1 MSIIDIRLEIFE
13 GPLDLLL
20 YLIKKNNL
28 DIYNIPISEITQQ
41 YLEYL
46 DIMKQLDLD
55 IAGDFLVMA
64 STLMQIKIKMLMPKS
79 EEEEKEENDPRK
91 ELIDML
97 KEYQK
102 YKTVASVLYERYNK
116 FKDIFYR
123 GSPVFSAE
131 DKHLEVDMKFL
142 IEAVRRA
149 FERIGSKTEI
159 EGEDVPIESRIE
171 KILNIVTAKNH
182 ITLDELFKDET
193 TRRGVVTTFLAML
206 ELIKLGKIKVIQTDL
221 FGEVTLYL
229 NDEKEVSYGT

>member
-1 MSIIDIRLEIFE
+1 MGILDIHLEIFE

-28 DIYNIPISEITQQ
+28 DIYNIPISEITRQ

-79 EEEEKEENDPRK
+79 ENEEEEGNDPRK
-91 ELIDML
+91 ELVDML

-102 YKTVASVLYERYNK
+102 YKAVANMLSERYNK
-116 FKDIFYR
+116 FKDVFYR
-123 GSPVFSAE
+123 GSPIFNPE
-131 DKHLEVDMKFL
+131 DKHLEVDIKLL
-142 IEAVRRA
+142 IEAVKRA
-149 FERIGSKTEI
+149 FERVGSKTEI

-171 KILNIVTAKNH
+171 KILNILSKRNH
-182 ITLDELFKDET
+182 ITLDELFVDET
-193 TRRGVVTTFLAML
+193 TKRGVVTTFLAML
-206 ELIKLGKIKVIQTDL
+206 ELIKLGKIRVVQNEV
-221 FGEVTLYL
+221 FGEVLLYL
-229 NDEKEVSYGT
+229 NNEEVSYGA

>member
-1 MSIIDIRLEIFE
+1 MSVIDVHLEIFE

-28 DIYNIPISEITQQ
+28 DIYNIPISEITHQ

-79 EEEEKEENDPRK
+79 DDEVKEEIDPRK

-102 YKTVASVLYERYNK
+102 YKAVAAVLSDRYNRY
-116 FKDIFYR
+116 KDIFYR
-123 GSPVFSAE
+123 GSPVFSSE
-131 DKHLEVDMKFL
+131 DKHLELDMKFF
-142 IEAVRRA
+142 IEAVKRA
-149 FERIGSKTEI
+149 FERIGLKAEI

-171 KILNIVTAKNH
+171 KILNLLRVKNH
-182 ITLDELFKDET
+182 VTLDELFIDEK
-193 TRRGVVTTFLAML
+193 TRRGIVTTFLAML

-221 FGEVTLYL
+221 FGEISLYL
-229 NDEKEVSYGT
+229 SDEKEVNYGT